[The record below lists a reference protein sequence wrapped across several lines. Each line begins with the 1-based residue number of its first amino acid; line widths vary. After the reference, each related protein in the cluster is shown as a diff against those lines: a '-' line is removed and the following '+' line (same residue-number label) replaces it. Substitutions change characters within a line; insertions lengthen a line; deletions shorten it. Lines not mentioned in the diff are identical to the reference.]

1 MLGIDQKKEEGG
13 FSRRAGRL
21 VVSLLLVAA
30 ALGVVLLAIGM
41 FPADLPSKTSPSFID
56 TIFDNRGVIWAARL
70 LLVSAAAVLAFGG
83 VFIVA
88 STVVRMKNGEW
99 LRRAGPFEVS
109 ETAADRMAGQFE
121 HWREAA
127 LAEREEEVSELT
139 ELLDES
145 DELLAQ
151 LHGLLIEER
160 SKHDL

>member
-1 MLGIDQKKEEGG
+1 M
-13 FSRRAGRL
+13 AG
-21 VVSLLLVAA
+21 LLLVAA
-30 ALGVVLLAIGM
+30 VLGVVLLAIGM

-88 STVVRMKNGEW
+88 STVIRMKNGEW

-109 ETAADRMAGQFE
+109 EAASSGIVGQAE

-127 LAEREEEVSELT
+127 LASGEEVAELT
-139 ELLDES
+139 KQLDES
-145 DELLAQ
+145 GELVEQLHELLS
-151 LHGLLIEER
+151 ER
-160 SKHDL
+160 KERA